1 MAWTGIRAAPLDDNE
16 SGTTPMKLIDP
27 AARCLAVAT
36 FLGMTILANPLL
48 AQANQT
54 ATTLAQTDAG
64 QPGAKASRADRVEAR
79 IKQLHDQ
86 LKITAAQEPQW
97 NAVAQAMHDDAKAM
111 QSVIAQRRQNR
122 GKMTAVDDL
131 RSYEEVAETHVA
143 GLKKLI
149 PAFQALY
156 DTMSP
161 EQKKNADAAFGHA
174 PGRGRRGPQPPP
186 Q

>member
-97 NAVAQAMHDDAKAM
+97 NAV
-111 QSVIAQRRQNR
+111 
-122 GKMTAVDDL
+122 DDL

-186 Q
+186 QKVS

>member
-1 MAWTGIRAAPLDDNE
+1 ML
-16 SGTTPMKLIDP
+16 KLIDP
-27 AARCLAVAT
+27 AARRLAAAT
-36 FLGMTILANPLL
+36 FLGVTVLASPLL
-48 AQANQT
+48 AQTNPP

-64 QPGAKASRADRVEAR
+64 KPAAGTKPSRADRVEAR

-86 LKITAAQEPQW
+86 LQITPAQEPQW
-97 NAVAQAMHDDAKAM
+97 NAVAQAMRDDAKAM
-111 QSVIAQRRQNR
+111 QSVIATRRQNR

-161 EQKKNADAAFGHA
+161 DQKKNADAEFGHTR
-174 PGRGRRGPQPPP
+174 GRGRRAPQPSK